1 MKKIFAMA
9 CLSFCAAGAQ
19 AQWAV
24 YDFRVE
30 QGVKAM
36 VDAVRGQGQAQTA
49 IQAKAVEQT
58 TAAVV
63 RAQSNAARQQ
73 IDRDYIVTD
82 ACGTIAG
89 TQGMSDVN
97 RINNP
102 AAYRSGRNGGG
113 GIGTPRGASP
123 SMTKALE
130 VALGDKPPP
139 AIEAQASTAIEGA
152 CATFVDVNSLRGQSC
167 KNADVKSVASGAGL
181 EPDADIKAT
190 TILYGALR
198 KGEAPRKKFTIDPDQ
213 RQVEPEFFAIQAL
226 RRNLNTPFEARQLS
240 SQELRT
246 DAGRQY
252 TVMKDAYD
260 ARMSVADAPFMS
272 IVAGRAPNLPT
283 IKMVEQLLSSPV
295 HAGYTQVYLEANG
308 LKDWKTKGISRD
320 EITNLEVERRH
331 MNIDWH
337 ANIASQPGDPIMK
350 EMIAMMAFNQT
361 QDWEMRLQMREMSLV
376 LGQILATLNRM
387 EMTPQL
393 NALHAAATRP
403 GR

>member
-1 MKKIFAMA
+1 MKKIFLMA
-9 CLSFCAAGAQ
+9 CLSLSAAGAQ

-30 QGVKAM
+30 QGVKAL
-36 VDAVRGQGQAQTA
+36 VDAVRGQGQAQA
-49 IQAKAVEQT
+49 AVQAKATEQT

-73 IDRDYIVTD
+73 IDRDYIVPD

-89 TQGMSDVN
+89 TQGMADAN

-102 AAYRSGRNGGG
+102 AAHNSGRNGRA
-113 GIGTPRGASP
+113 GIKSPRGASP
-123 SMTKALE
+123 SMTRALQFANAE
-130 VALGDKPPP
+130 KPPP
-139 AIEAQASTAIEGA
+139 AVEAQASTAIEGV
-152 CATFVDVNSLRGQSC
+152 CSTFVDANSLRGESC
-167 KNADVKSVASGAGL
+167 KNAGVQKVASGMGL
-181 EPDADIKAT
+181 EPDSDISAN
-190 TILYGALR
+190 TILYGAMR
-198 KGEAPRKKFTIDPDQ
+198 KGEIPRKKFTIDPDQ
-213 RQVEPEFFAIQAL
+213 TDQPEFFAVQAL
-226 RRNLNTPFEARQLS
+226 RRNLNTPFETRQLS

-272 IVAGRAPNLPT
+272 IVANRAPNLPT
-283 IKMVEQLLSSPV
+283 IKMVEQLLNSPV
-295 HAGYTQVYLEANG
+295 TAGYTKVYLEANG

-337 ANIASQPGDPIMK
+337 VNMAALPGDPIMK
-350 EMIAMMAFNQT
+350 EMVAMMAFNQT
-361 QDWEMRLQMREMSLV
+361 QAWETRLQMREMSLV

-403 GR
+403 SR